1 MSFLAALALFS
12 SCAHSPASPK
22 VDKWSFSERMLIRKN
37 ADKPMRVLTIAD
49 REDSLFLRK
58 SAADLSAEMVGS
70 RQYRKLSDRMIA
82 TVTSPEQD
90 GVGIAGPQVGIP
102 RRIVAVQRFDK
113 ENEPFEVYP
122 QIRITALRGER
133 SLGWEGCLSV
143 PDMRGEV
150 LRYNDIDISY
160 ISPKTL
166 RDTSETIKGFTAVI
180 FQHECDHLDGILYTD
195 YLDD

>member
-1 MSFLAALALFS
+1 MSFLATLVLFS
-12 SCAHSPASPK
+12 SCAHDTASPK
-22 VDKWSFSERMLIRKN
+22 VDKWSFSERMLIRKQ

-70 RQYRKLSDRMIA
+70 RQYKKLSERMIA

-133 SLGWEGCLSV
+133 NLGWEGCLSV

-166 RDTSETIKGFTAVI
+166 RDTSETISGFTAVI